1 VWHWWPNRSERLSE
15 APWKGGCSL
24 LSRFDPVYIPHD
36 IENRRVATG
45 IDEGR
50 NSRLAALLPHLR
62 RSRKRAR
69 PTSQGGDTG
78 SNPVGTTQVR
88 GLISCW
94 RRCVARS
101 VHGTVTDHT
110 RKARNLARDPRCTL
124 SVAMREFDLVTSRGR
139 APVSDPPSS
148 RPWRSAGPRKVGRA
162 GWTTRARLDRRVQRT
177 LGGPTHVVRLPH
189 HRAVGNR
196 ARDPQTRRRD
206 PVALLIKRVTTR
218 PAKRATSS
226 S

>member
-1 VWHWWPNRSERLSE
+1 VKLSSLGRTRPQSKSLSARGLIQLAQSPTTGIFVWHWWPNRSERLSE

-78 SNPVGTTQVR
+78 SNPVGTTNDKAQVKGPALPVNR
-88 GLISCW
+88 MKAIPLAVPDPANIPHEIDFSAPRSPS
-94 RRCVARS
+94 RRLSLADDSAPLREPGRWLGGGHH
-101 VHGTVTDHT
+101 HGTAVW
-110 RKARNLARDPRCTL
+110 
-124 SVAMREFDLVTSRGR
+124 V
-139 APVSDPPSS
+139 
-148 RPWRSAGPRKVGRA
+148 
-162 GWTTRARLDRRVQRT
+162 RVR
-177 LGGPTHVVRLPH
+177 
-189 HRAVGNR
+189 
-196 ARDPQTRRRD
+196 
-206 PVALLIKRVTTR
+206 
-218 PAKRATSS
+218 
-226 S
+226 